1 MQGGREGG
9 IAGSWEEICSSGM
22 HGRKSTV
29 ECGIM
34 HGLEMKK
41 HVAELSILLY
51 GSSGDGYADV

>member
-41 HVAELSILLY
+41 HVADELSILLY
-51 GSSGDGYADV
+51 GTE